1 METELTSID
10 ADLLALIAAC
20 NELQSGT
27 DMGADEIARVFR
39 MGLEGIEEKVR
50 GMMDPISTTK

>member
-50 GMMDPISTTK
+50 GMMGE